1 MSDRQVCGATGF
13 ACSSHRYRSTA
24 DPQHELRLRLKELA
38 AARVRYGYRRL
49 PVRLRR
55 EGWPSNAKR
64 GYRLYKEE
72 GLSIRPK
79 TPRRRRSTRY
89 RAGRPAIERPNDCWA
104 MDCMADSLC
113 DGRAFRI
120 LTRVDGHSRESLATV
135 PAPELPGAAGGGDPE
150 WPHSDPGQAPRHPL

>member
-1 MSDRQVCGATGF
+1 MAWLRRAYQVSERRVCGVTGF
-13 ACSSHRYRSTA
+13 PRSSQRSRSTA
-24 DPQHELRLRLKELA
+24 DPQDKLRLRLKELA

-55 EGWPSNAKR
+55 EGWPINAKR
-64 GYRLYKEE
+64 IYRLYKEE

-89 RAGRPAIERPNDCWA
+89 RSGRSAIERANDCWA

-113 DGRAFRI
+113 DGRSFRI
-120 LTRVDGHSRESLATV
+120 LTRVDGHSRESLAMV
-135 PAPELPGAAGGGDPE
+135 PSPSFRA
-150 WPHSDPGQAPRHPL
+150 

>member
-55 EGWPSNAKR
+55 EGWPINAKR
-64 GYRLYKEE
+64 VSRLYHEE

-104 MDCMADSLC
+104 MDFHV
-113 DGRAFRI
+113 GQPVRRALI
-120 LTRVDGHSRESLATV
+120 
-135 PAPELPGAAGGGDPE
+135 
-150 WPHSDPGQAPRHPL
+150 SDPDESGWS